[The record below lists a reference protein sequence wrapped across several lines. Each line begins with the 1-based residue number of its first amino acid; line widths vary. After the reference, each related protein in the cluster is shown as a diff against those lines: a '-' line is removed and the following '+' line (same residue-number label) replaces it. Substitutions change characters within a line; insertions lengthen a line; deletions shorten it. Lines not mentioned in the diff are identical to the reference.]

1 MVTLLSLSL
10 NHGVSGTTHRIAYRI
25 AGTAN
30 LQRHYIPHSTRLS
43 LSLLYNFEFRILFLI
58 STENVREM

>member
-43 LSLLYNFEFRILFLI
+43 LSLYFTISNFEFC
-58 STENVREM
+58 S